1 MRVKVKL
8 AAHPNFHPE
17 TEYRYRRVSKRRWVW
32 FARRDGRWELERP
45 RERMELEERRRVA
58 ELLAEFNAEG
68 ESPDRGEGSQL

>member
-1 MRVKVKL
+1 MISRICFEKRC
-8 AAHPNFHPE
+8 AE
-17 TEYRYRRVSKRRWVW
+17 IMSTELRYRRISRRRWVW

-68 ESPDRGEGSQL
+68 E

>member
-8 AAHPNFHPE
+8 AAGLPNFHPE

-32 FARRDGRWELERP
+32 FARRGGRWELERP
-45 RERMELEERRRVA
+45 RRMELEERRRVA

-68 ESPDRGEGSQL
+68 ESPGP